1 MDQLQAQLQ
10 ALTNQLQVMD
20 LQDLDPQ
27 LQLHIQ
33 TLSDAA
39 ASTQNHLAQA
49 ITSPTV
55 SRQPTSI
62 LHAET
67 AAPPDP
73 AVIAPQ
79 NSTTPTV
86 TNPQPPSFPWVPVDL
101 SGVKPSE
108 SAFGTTTNVRQFGM
122 PHTGVLP
129 LEPPLH
135 LFCWPA
141 EAMSTLGRPDLD
153 RLEPPPAVS
162 PRAGY
167 YPQAPTYTLNT
178 VLDRSYRRGWRYA
191 APFLT
196 SNRAIERDRM
206 LKIQVPPNTR
216 PARFDVRT
224 QTFCSDPIPGMVEIP
239 IGIPMVHLV
248 NNDPKRAVTAVCAHT
263 LDSLMQYEEGK
274 KVEALMPRL
283 LELTWGVTETESRPG
298 VPAIFELDGMQTNL
312 RFKSVDPTKVIPG
325 DGSFNLASTHGEG
338 EGPGFF
344 MPAVQT
350 NTPQAAAII
359 KEVLQILHQL
369 YRYIM
374 PLCLTR
380 LEWEMIEFN
389 GYENNV
395 IAFGGL
401 EPGPTSC
408 QLNSSAAANVIQI
421 DISQLAS
428 NEVLTL
434 GEVLTAQLQS
444 SIGPQGANHLD
455 PKDHPI
461 PLTFFVLMFRL
472 APGSDLGPFIWNRGG
487 LYVRSQDVYILF
499 TAFRGQDIHSGYP
512 PTYVKAIQ
520 DAWVSMDTADMLIK
534 RFGAQV
540 RCGYVLYHSKA
551 ATTHSTQILYSPSLH
566 FLHSPAPNDRDAY
579 RKYFCLHGD
588 TILGDLRA
596 RANRLGLE
604 GIYCLKNYFNLCRLK
619 LGLDINTL
627 LENTTYVDEEGNT
640 RSLEPSL
647 LDIENDE
654 AYENICL
661 YRRFYFWWRNVIA
674 DYSLGLTKLEFKEQQ
689 KKIRLIL
696 EGQIQTPKIPPTQ
709 HDLLLRPRQ
718 LAPDTGV
725 IPDIEKIIARELRGA
740 EAFWTLILK
749 GSTEPQQYSERKTP
763 WINVGANQQK
773 CLEFLTNTVIPA
785 GEINAPSQSGP
796 GAMVVDAENADTA
809 TTEVDA
815 GIVGGR
821 AAPASCLLDSN
832 ASETTESPI
841 SLRGK
846 PMGERGKRKRHGAE
860 SESSDS
866 DDSRESYVVEAIID
880 SRYLNGEPEWRVRWE
895 GYGED
900 QDFWLN
906 ETALTGAKQLL
917 DQFNDEHGR
926 PEPPDLSDSSIS
938 PSESSDDEYEHFP
951 RKRPGRRSKAIA
963 RKLEK
968 EMESNRNR
976 PLGADEFNNGFWSPA
991 SKALAAASARYSLR
1005 TMLFFA
1011 VLQMALPLLP
1021 WHPGFQPTKL
1031 MAPSLDFKL

>member
-1 MDQLQAQLQ
+1 MAGD
-10 ALTNQLQVMD
+10 
-20 LQDLDPQ
+20 
-27 LQLHIQ
+27 
-33 TLSDAA
+33 
-39 ASTQNHLAQA
+39 
-49 ITSPTV
+49 
-55 SRQPTSI
+55 
-62 LHAET
+62 
-67 AAPPDP
+67 
-73 AVIAPQ
+73 
-79 NSTTPTV
+79 
-86 TNPQPPSFPWVPVDL
+86 
-101 SGVKPSE
+101 
-108 SAFGTTTNVRQFGM
+108 
-122 PHTGVLP
+122 
-129 LEPPLH
+129 
-135 LFCWPA
+135 
-141 EAMSTLGRPDLD
+141 
-153 RLEPPPAVS
+153 
-162 PRAGY
+162 PRADA
-167 YPQAPTYTLNT
+167 QQ
-178 VLDRSYRRGWRYA
+178 
-191 APFLT
+191 
-196 SNRAIERDRM
+196 E
-206 LKIQVPPNTR
+206 
-216 PARFDVRT
+216 
-224 QTFCSDPIPGMVEIP
+224 
-239 IGIPMVHLV
+239 
-248 NNDPKRAVTAVCAHT
+248 CA
-263 LDSLMQYEEGK
+263 
-274 KVEALMPRL
+274 RL
-283 LELTWGVTETESRPG
+283 LAKMMSDMEQITGRTRRVANLLAFPPG
-298 VPAIFELDGMQTNL
+298 
-312 RFKSVDPTKVIPG
+312 
-325 DGSFNLASTHGEG
+325 
-338 EGPGFF
+338 
-344 MPAVQT
+344 
-350 NTPQAAAII
+350 
-359 KEVLQILHQL
+359 
-369 YRYIM
+369 
-374 PLCLTR
+374 
-380 LEWEMIEFN
+380 
-389 GYENNV
+389 
-395 IAFGGL
+395 
-401 EPGPTSC
+401 
-408 QLNSSAAANVIQI
+408 ANITYP
-421 DISQLAS
+421 S

-487 LYVRSQDVYILF
+487 LYVRAQDVYILF

-534 RFGAQV
+534 RFGEQV

-551 ATTHSTQILYSPSLH
+551 ATSHSTQILYSPSLH

-627 LENTTYVDEEGNT
+627 LANTTYVDEEGNT

-773 CLEFLTNTVIPA
+773 CLEFLTNTVILA

-796 GAMVVDAENADTA
+796 DAMVVDAENADAA
-809 TTEVDA
+809 TTE
-815 GIVGGR
+815 
-821 AAPASCLLDSN
+821 
-832 ASETTESPI
+832 
-841 SLRGK
+841 
-846 PMGERGKRKRHGAE
+846 
-860 SESSDS
+860 
-866 DDSRESYVVEAIID
+866 
-880 SRYLNGEPEWRVRWE
+880 NGEPEWRVRWE

-938 PSESSDDEYEHFP
+938 PSESSSDEYEHLP
-951 RKRPGRRSKAIA
+951 RKRPGRRSQAIA

-968 EMESNRNR
+968 EMESN
-976 PLGADEFNNGFWSPA
+976 
-991 SKALAAASARYSLR
+991 
-1005 TMLFFA
+1005 
-1011 VLQMALPLLP
+1011 
-1021 WHPGFQPTKL
+1021 
-1031 MAPSLDFKL
+1031 